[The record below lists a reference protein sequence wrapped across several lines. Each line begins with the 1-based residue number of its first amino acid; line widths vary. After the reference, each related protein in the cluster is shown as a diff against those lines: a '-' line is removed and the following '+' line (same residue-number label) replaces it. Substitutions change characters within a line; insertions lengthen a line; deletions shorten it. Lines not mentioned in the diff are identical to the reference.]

1 MRSCMAGLISP
12 PNLSGLFLKAKAG
25 HCQPLLPCPFHH
37 PAYSKSHCPTLDQPL
52 IPGRAASFFYLVLF
66 LCTSVFL
73 SSSLCIACQ
82 RVFPGPSMTLPR
94 VDNSLARCYLI
105 STLWTVMP
113 SLSSS
118 GLLAPFQVFLSLP
131 LPWQSS
137 KLQPNCGPCL
147 LSCALALLS
156 AGCSLQ

>member
-12 PNLSGLFLKAKAG
+12 PNFSGLFLKAKAG

-37 PAYSKSHCPTLDQPL
+37 PSYSKSHCPTLDQPL

-82 RVFPGPSMTLPR
+82 RVFPGPCVHDP
-94 VDNSLARCYLI
+94 
-105 STLWTVMP
+105 
-113 SLSSS
+113 SSS
-118 GLLAPFQVFLSLP
+118 RQLPCKMLSDINPVNRNPLP
-131 LPWQSS
+131 LQLRPPGRFPGLPVSTS
-137 KLQPNCGPCL
+137 
-147 LSCALALLS
+147 ALAVL
-156 AGCSLQ
+156 